1 MNSKGLHEIPV
12 ARWFSSLKSEK
23 AREVQKK
30 TLKIKLSSID
40 EHNQNDGQNCF
51 CKEILSKKSTSAFRL
66 QIVCLGCPNQ
76 YCSRDSKCH
85 SEKIPVSPAHPN
97 FKLSSYLSFLV
108 YNCDRGRR
116 QQRPVPVPLQTDQ
129 LCNICSFLV
138 LTASVPYRE
147 SD

>member
-66 QIVCLGCPNQ
+66 QIVFLGCPNQ
-76 YCSRDSKCH
+76 YCSRDSMCH
-85 SEKIPVSPAHPN
+85 SEKNPRFAGALRISNYHHIYPFWFITVIAVVVNSGLYLYPCRLISYVISVVSW
-97 FKLSSYLSFLV
+97 S
-108 YNCDRGRR
+108 
-116 QQRPVPVPLQTDQ
+116 
-129 LCNICSFLV
+129 
-138 LTASVPYRE
+138 
-147 SD
+147 